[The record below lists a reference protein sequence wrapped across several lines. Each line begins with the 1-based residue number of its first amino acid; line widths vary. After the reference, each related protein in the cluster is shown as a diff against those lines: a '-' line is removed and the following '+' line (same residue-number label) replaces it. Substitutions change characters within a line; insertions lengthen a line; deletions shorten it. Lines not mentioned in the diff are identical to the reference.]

1 MSFANVSI
9 LGNLGS
15 DPESR
20 YTTSGTLSV
29 QFSIA
34 VNPQKRRTDT
44 EDPKPIWYRVTAWG
58 EQADRLDKLA
68 QAGHIAK
75 GRSLYVEG
83 KLEPRQF
90 QGNDGQTR
98 WSFDVRLT
106 NWEFTGTGRND
117 QHNDSRTTE
126 DRGSYTADPDVSD
139 IPF

>member
-15 DPESR
+15 QPESR

-44 EDPKPIWYRVTAWG
+44 EDPKPVWYRVTAWD
-58 EQADRLDKLA
+58 EQADRIDKLA

-75 GRSLYVEG
+75 GRSLYIEG

-90 QGNDGQTR
+90 QGNDGQMR

-106 NWEFTGTGRND
+106 NWEFTGTGREN
-117 QHNDSRTTE
+117 QNTDSRTTE
-126 DRGSYTADPDVSD
+126 DRGSYTAEPDIDSV
-139 IPF
+139 PF